1 MLTIFAMTE
10 SERRLVFALIMIVLL
25 LVVLAGFIGWW
36 IYRVMKWQGKKMD
49 NLVHDVVVTRIITD
63 SKSLQKYGRKK
74 SFAYF
79 FKQAWIPVLLIAV
92 AFLIL
97 LINDLIIDDFHYNVF
112 NTDTGIAT
120 LFFLW
125 DFDDPDIYTTV
136 FRMRVLA
143 HWPELTHTPTFV
155 VDAIT
160 SYLFIP
166 ICGVGMVW
174 FLVCV
179 QCLVSREW
187 RLRTLCQKVFDKSL
201 EGYNQNTAIGAASGS
216 ANNPTITADNMDQYM
231 NQQNSNNN
239 ATDSANERPPIGGD
253 SSTNNNGQ
261 NNT

>member
-1 MLTIFAMTE
+1 MTE
-10 SERRLVFALIMIVLL
+10 SERRLIFALIMIVLL

-63 SKSLQKYGRKK
+63 SKSLRVYGRKK

-79 FKQAWIPVLLIAV
+79 FKQAWIPVLLIAI

-97 LINDLIIDDFHYNVF
+97 LINDIIIDDFHYNVF

-136 FRMRVLA
+136 FGMRVLA

-179 QCLVSREW
+179 QGLVARMW
-187 RLRTLCQKVFDKSL
+187 RLRTLCDKVFDKSL
-201 EGYNQNTAIGAASGS
+201 EGYNQNAAMS
-216 ANNPTITADNMDQYM
+216 AAAAGPNNPKITADNVDQYTAA
-231 NQQNSNNN
+231 QNSQNNN
-239 ATDSANERPPIGGD
+239 TNSDNERPPLGGD
-253 SSTNNNGQ
+253 SSSNSNG
-261 NNT
+261 

>member
-1 MLTIFAMTE
+1 MLTVFAMTE
-10 SERRLVFALIMIVLL
+10 SERRLIFAIIMIVLL

-63 SKSLQKYGRKK
+63 SKSLKAYGRKK

-97 LINDLIIDDFHYNVF
+97 LINDLIIKDFHYNVF
-112 NTDTGIAT
+112 NTETGIAT

-136 FRMRVLA
+136 FGMRVIA
-143 HWPELTHTPTFV
+143 QWPAVTHTPTFV

-174 FLVCV
+174 FMVCV
-179 QCLVSREW
+179 QCLVSRWW
-187 RLRTLCQKVFDKSL
+187 RLRTLCDKIFDKSL
-201 EGYNQNTAIGAASGS
+201 EGYNQNAAIMGASG
-216 ANNPTITADNMDQYM
+216 AGTGMKVTADNMDQVAA
-231 NQQNSNNN
+231 QQQAQSTTQANSSEN
-239 ATDSANERPPIGGD
+239 NERPPIGSD
-253 SSTNNNGQ
+253 SSNSNKG
-261 NNT
+261 

>member
-1 MLTIFAMTE
+1 MTE
-10 SERRLVFALIMIVLL
+10 SERRLIFAIIMIVLL

-63 SKSLQKYGRKK
+63 SKSLKVYGRKK

-79 FKQAWIPVLLIAV
+79 FKQAWIPVVLIAV

-97 LINDLIIDDFHYNVF
+97 LINDIIISDFHYNVF

-136 FRMRVLA
+136 FGMRVLA
-143 HWPELTHTPTFV
+143 QWPAVTHTPTFV

-174 FLVCV
+174 FMVCV
-179 QCLVSREW
+179 QCLVSRWW
-187 RLRTLCQKVFDKSL
+187 RLRTLCDKVFDKSL
-201 EGYNQNTAIGAASGS
+201 EGYNQNSSITGG
-216 ANNPTITADNMDQYM
+216 NTGLKVTADNMDQIVTA
-231 NQQNSNNN
+231 QQAQNTTSN
-239 ATDSANERPPIGGD
+239 TPSDSNERPPIGSD
-253 SSTNNNGQ
+253 SSTNNNG
-261 NNT
+261 